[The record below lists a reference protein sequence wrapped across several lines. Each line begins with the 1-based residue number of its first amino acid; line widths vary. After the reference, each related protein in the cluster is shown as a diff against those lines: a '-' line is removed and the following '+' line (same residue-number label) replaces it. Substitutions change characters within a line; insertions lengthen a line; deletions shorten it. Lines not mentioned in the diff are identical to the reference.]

1 MRPRPAVTA
10 DRSLTRW
17 RNSIIAAFAL
27 GGITVS
33 TWGPRLPAIRS
44 ELRVGTGTIGLVLAC
59 ATVGSIIGLLC
70 ARAMLN
76 RLGGRHGIFAS
87 LLIVAA
93 ALALMAGG
101 IGLRSVSVLAAGF
114 IIVGFG
120 LSTLDVGINVQ
131 GAAVESEAGRTLLP
145 LMHASWSA
153 GVAVGSAI
161 GALCAVIGV
170 TPAMQLLALSV
181 FVSLA
186 GLVLSPS
193 IRVTEPVLTAAQPR
207 KSWSGRIRHW
217 LHGWTNRRLLVIGVV
232 LLGVEFGEGSAN
244 SWLSLSVKQSHGQSG
259 AIAALSLTLFA
270 ICEMATRSVSGPLVD
285 RFGRVA
291 AMRFTTLLGVA
302 GVALFILGNAVW
314 IFTAG
319 VILWAIGVSMG
330 FPLGMSSA
338 AESGDD
344 PAGQVSVAA
353 SIGYLAGLAGPPL
366 VGYLA
371 QSVGLLGALWSIAL
385 MFLAAFAGATALR
398 PITAVRPVA

>member
-1 MRPRPAVTA
+1 VDRRSNQ
-10 DRSLTRW
+10 DERSLRRW

-70 ARAMLN
+70 ARAVLN
-76 RLGGRHGIFAS
+76 WLGGRRGILSA
-87 LLIVAA
+87 LLVVAA
-93 ALALMAGG
+93 ALTLMAGG
-101 IGLRSVSVLAAGF
+101 IGLRSVPVLAAGF

-120 LSTLDVGINVQ
+120 LSILDVGINVQ
-131 GAAVESEAGRTLLP
+131 GAAVEREAGRTLLP

-186 GLVLSPS
+186 GLVLSRS
-193 IRVTEPVLTAAQPR
+193 IRLTEPTPTALQPR
-207 KSWSGRIRHW
+207 ESWSTRIGRW

-270 ICEMATRSVSGPLVD
+270 LCEMATRSVSGPLVD

-291 AMRFTTLLGVA
+291 AIRFTTTLGVA

-314 IFTAG
+314 LFTAG

-371 QSVGLLGALWSIAL
+371 QSVGLLAALWSIAL
-385 MFLAAFAGATALR
+385 MFLAAFAGASALR
-398 PITAVRPVA
+398 PVAQTAA

>member
-70 ARAMLN
+70 ARAVLN
-76 RLGGRHGIFAS
+76 RLGGRNGILAA
-87 LLIVAA
+87 LLVVAA
-93 ALALMAGG
+93 ALTLMAGG
-101 IGLRSVSVLAAGF
+101 IGLRSVPVLAAGF

-131 GAAVESEAGRTLLP
+131 GAAVEREAGRTLLP

-161 GALCAVIGV
+161 GALCAVTGI
-170 TPAMQLLALSV
+170 TPAIQLLGLSV
-181 FVSLA
+181 FVSIA
-186 GLVLSPS
+186 GVILSRS
-193 IRVTEPVLTAAQPR
+193 IRLTEPTLTASEPR
-207 KSWSGRIRHW
+207 KSWSARIRHW
-217 LHGWTNRRLLVIGVV
+217 LHGWTNRRLLVIGIV

-259 AIAALSLTLFA
+259 AVAALSLTLFA

-302 GVALFILGNAVW
+302 GVALFILGTPVW

-319 VILWAIGVSMG
+319 VVLWAIGVSMG

-371 QSVGLLGALWSIAL
+371 QSVGLLAALWSIAF
-385 MFLAAFAGATALR
+385 MFLAAFACATALR
-398 PITAVRPVA
+398 PVAQH

>member
-17 RNSIIAAFAL
+17 RNSIVAAFAL

-59 ATVGSIIGLLC
+59 STVGAIIGLLC
-70 ARAMLN
+70 ARAVLN
-76 RLGGRHGIFAS
+76 RLGGRRGILSA
-87 LLIVAA
+87 LLVVAA
-93 ALALMAGG
+93 ALTLMAGG
-101 IGLRSVSVLAAGF
+101 IGLRSVPVLAAGF

-131 GAAVESEAGRTLLP
+131 GAAVEREAGRTLLP

-161 GALCAVIGV
+161 GALCAVIGI
-170 TPAMQLLALSV
+170 TPAIQLLALSA
-181 FVSLA
+181 FVSIA
-186 GLVLSPS
+186 GVILSRS
-193 IRVTEPVLTAAQPR
+193 IRPTESTVSALPPR
-207 KSWSGRIRHW
+207 KSWSVRVRSW
-217 LHGWTNRRLLVIGVV
+217 LHGWTNRRLLVIGIV

-259 AIAALSLTLFA
+259 AVAALSLTLFA

-302 GVALFILGNAVW
+302 GVALFILGTPVW

-319 VILWAIGVSMG
+319 VILWAVGVSMG

-371 QSVGLLGALWSIAL
+371 QSIGLLAALWSIAF

-398 PITAVRPVA
+398 PVAQN